1 MSPADLV
8 LAAWQDGL
16 PLRVVRGRVVGP
28 RSLDREIAR
37 VHDELVEL
45 LTTPPGALVLAMTA
59 AQREDYGERAAILEF
74 DGGFPR
80 EIADQAAAW
89 WALHRRD

>member
-8 LAAWQDGL
+8 LAAWQDGM

-28 RSLDREIAR
+28 RSLEREIER

-45 LTTPPGALVLAMTA
+45 LTTTPGAWFLTMTRS
-59 AQREDYGERAAILEF
+59 QHEDYEERAAILEF
-74 DGGFPR
+74 DAGFPR